1 MRPKGPNYTVPTD
14 EEILGYNN
22 VPVEVAARYIG
33 ASTATLYEALQD
45 ERAPFGFAVLRAS
58 NWSYN
63 ISPGGADPLQAGGAP
78 DAPPVGDPG
87 HRRGGHPAPAG
98 AAGDRLRLGLSYIRE
113 ERMTMPGNDRNC
125 YKIAR
130 RAAGLTQEAAAERL
144 GLSVESIRAYETGGR
159 VPPSQ
164 VVELM
169 VILYNAQHLA
179 YQHLHETN
187 ELYNRIVPALEDRDL
202 IRTAVVLRNRLARME
217 QRRSLDRLLEIAE
230 DDRIDE
236 DERPE
241 FLAIV
246 AELREIVRSALE
258 LQLHC
263 PAEEG

>member
-1 MRPKGPNYTVPTD
+1 
-14 EEILGYNN
+14 
-22 VPVEVAARYIG
+22 
-33 ASTATLYEALQD
+33 
-45 ERAPFGFAVLRAS
+45 
-58 NWSYN
+58 
-63 ISPGGADPLQAGGAP
+63 
-78 DAPPVGDPG
+78 
-87 HRRGGHPAPAG
+87 
-98 AAGDRLRLGLSYIRE
+98 
-113 ERMTMPGNDRNC
+113 MPGNDRNC

-144 GLSVESIRAYETGGR
+144 GLSVESLRAYETGGR

-202 IRTAVVLRNRLARME
+202 IQTAVVLRNRLARLE

-230 DDRIDE
+230 DNLID
-236 DERPE
+236 DAERPE

-246 AELREIVRSALE
+246 TELREIVRGALE

>member
-1 MRPKGPNYTVPTD
+1 
-14 EEILGYNN
+14 
-22 VPVEVAARYIG
+22 
-33 ASTATLYEALQD
+33 
-45 ERAPFGFAVLRAS
+45 
-58 NWSYN
+58 
-63 ISPGGADPLQAGGAP
+63 
-78 DAPPVGDPG
+78 
-87 HRRGGHPAPAG
+87 
-98 AAGDRLRLGLSYIRE
+98 
-113 ERMTMPGNDRNC
+113 MPGNDRNC

-144 GLSVESIRAYETGGR
+144 GLSVESLWAYETGGR

-202 IRTAVVLRNRLARME
+202 IRTAVVLRNRLARLE

-246 AELREIVRSALE
+246 AELREIVRGALE

>member
-1 MRPKGPNYTVPTD
+1 
-14 EEILGYNN
+14 
-22 VPVEVAARYIG
+22 
-33 ASTATLYEALQD
+33 
-45 ERAPFGFAVLRAS
+45 
-58 NWSYN
+58 
-63 ISPGGADPLQAGGAP
+63 
-78 DAPPVGDPG
+78 
-87 HRRGGHPAPAG
+87 
-98 AAGDRLRLGLSYIRE
+98 
-113 ERMTMPGNDRNC
+113 MPGEYRNI
-125 YKIAR
+125 YKTAR
-130 RAAGLTQEAAAERL
+130 SAAGLTQEAAAERL

-179 YQHLHETN
+179 YQHLRETN
-187 ELYNRIVPALEDRDL
+187 ELYGRIVPQVDERSLMEAAL
-202 IRTAVVLRNRLARME
+202 RTHNRLSQIEKRG
-217 QRRSLDRLLEIAE
+217 SLDRLLEIAE

-263 PAEEG
+263 PSGA

>member
-1 MRPKGPNYTVPTD
+1 
-14 EEILGYNN
+14 
-22 VPVEVAARYIG
+22 
-33 ASTATLYEALQD
+33 
-45 ERAPFGFAVLRAS
+45 
-58 NWSYN
+58 
-63 ISPGGADPLQAGGAP
+63 
-78 DAPPVGDPG
+78 
-87 HRRGGHPAPAG
+87 
-98 AAGDRLRLGLSYIRE
+98 
-113 ERMTMPGNDRNC
+113 MPGNDRNC

-144 GLSVESIRAYETGGR
+144 GLSVESLRAYETGGR

-202 IRTAVVLRNRLARME
+202 IQTAVVLRNRLARLE

-230 DDRIDE
+230 DDLIDE

-246 AELREIVRSALE
+246 AELREIVRGALE